1 MTTNTD
7 AVPRPTDDALW
18 DQTIQE
24 RDQYHEWADKLA
36 AAIADHF
43 GIDIGEHSNLN
54 NPWLVALDTFAS
66 MPQASSCEVQADHI
80 ADERNMVAADLYLWL
95 AGDNDNR
102 FIRAWTNNPTE
113 ATRLCKAIGL
123 EPTRYYAAP
132 ASSAGDQ
139 EVGS

>member
-7 AVPRPTDDALW
+7 GVPRPTDDELW

-54 NPWLVALDTFAS
+54 NPWSVALDTFAS
-66 MPQASSCEVQADHI
+66 MPQASSSKVQADHI
-80 ADERNMVAADLYLWL
+80 ADERNMVAADEYRRAGWWHITGGFAVIQKDDPSPGQCVPLY
-95 AGDNDNR
+95 
-102 FIRAWTNNPTE
+102 
-113 ATRLCKAIGL
+113 TRIA
-123 EPTRYYAAP
+123 
-132 ASSAGDQ
+132 ASSAGGQ
-139 EVGS
+139 EVEHG